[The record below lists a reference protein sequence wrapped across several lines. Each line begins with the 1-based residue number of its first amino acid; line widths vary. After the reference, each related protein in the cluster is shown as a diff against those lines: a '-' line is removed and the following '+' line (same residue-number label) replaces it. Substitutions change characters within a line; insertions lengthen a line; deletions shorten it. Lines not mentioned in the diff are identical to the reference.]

1 MQNLK
6 IIKDPGYIS
15 DLLFVFFLKFNK
27 EYCLEHFVNQKKEK
41 EDKAFYE
48 QIIKDFASD
57 SDDLYVFFHALDNGQ
72 CFITR
77 NYFYPYKQKF
87 ASDYNFA
94 FLQNELSD
102 YPQVI
107 KKVMR
112 FYFHN
117 LTDEDIE
124 SFINSNAKLFD
135 VIKKSDY
142 TDTEKS
148 RLYEFFINPIPY
160 IQTLQRELMVK
171 EIQLSAYYE
180 KNYSKIFDAY
190 NKLTIDILIDQL
202 MPLKD
207 YNFLKNDTV
216 QSYLSFSLLNYEF
229 INFVSLNDGGVI
241 LLGVNYLDGIEAI
254 QSRKVNVKL
263 DEFSVA
269 LSEVSRVMML
279 DLMLENGEISCK
291 DLERI
296 FNFSGSTAYHHLTIL
311 LRYGVIKTRNE
322 GKTILYSVNT
332 KNFDS
337 FINQLKKYS
346 GRK

>member
-180 KNYSKIFDAY
+180 KNYSKIFDTF
-190 NKLTIDILIDQL
+190 NQLTFDVLKEQLAPFRDLNTIRENDQVYVSFCLINRV
-202 MPLKD
+202 
-207 YNFLKNDTV
+207 YINI
-216 QSYLSFSLLNYEF
+216 SFDDKWGF
-229 INFVSLNDGGVI
+229 FM
-241 LLGVNYLDGIEAI
+241 LGECYLDSIEDAKN
-254 QSRKVNVKL
+254 QDTFVKL
-263 DEFSVA
+263 HEFCDA
-269 LSEVSRVMML
+269 LSEESRVKML
-279 DLMLENGEISCK
+279 DLMLDNGAISCK
-291 DLERI
+291 DLERR

-311 LRYGVIKTRNE
+311 MRYGVIKTRNE